1 MAPPAARR
9 KSDAAAERRRQLEWK
24 KKKEAQRK
32 RQSTGGRSSLGGA
45 ASSRPSVSGVSD
57 ASNARRISSGS
68 VAHGTPTSRLHAAR
82 EGVQQWDKDRRVSA
96 KLAVNDAAARRK
108 KSVSPATA
116 ATTRAPSS
124 SSGKKKAARGTPS
137 PPVAVRAS
145 AKENTPPEGKA
156 LVPSPEAVSAFV
168 ASLRSVDV
176 SCHHSPSIKHLRS
189 GGMPSMAATSW
200 MNAHT
205 RHSSP
210 PGMSTPR
217 SGVSRVS
224 RPVALPEEKDRS
236 YPRSALATKD
246 PGPSPRSVA
255 VAEEKAKAE
264 AKHSELETQMRRLEA
279 EKEAMRSNLAL
290 LGVKMG
296 DLEASATRHREDL
309 ERERAAAADAAA
321 ALEAARLEKIAAVE
335 EKEFTIEA
343 QAGMLQ
349 QLSSELERA
358 EKCREE
364 AERAKSSKDD
374 KLARLQLELEKCAKE
389 LAQKQHQ
396 IHQMQSGGDIMGRD
410 SLGSSVGRVSLG
422 GGRRSS
428 VYGGGQDVMED
439 LRQAES
445 VARLS
450 QERLM
455 ELVAAKQAAEREAA
469 DARAAA
475 AKWESEVS
483 QRRNEVEMMQEELEA
498 CLEVERQ
505 ERRKAEEL
513 YEIAKEE
520 KSSLERIVAA
530 RAEEI
535 STLEERLVEATAA
548 AEEIR
553 AGIEE
558 RDQLLRDGDAV
569 LEAKE
574 AELDEAA
581 RRLSLQ
587 RELDEL
593 RAEQERMRAER
604 DAGSPP
610 RPSERRTRNKEA
622 LILHLKSENEAQVRA
637 AQQEIDT
644 LRFQLEERDVAV
656 TNAEGR
662 LAERE
667 AECAKLQSEVFAKS
681 NALSPLRQRADA
693 AQNVLNAME
702 KELDSRDAQ
711 LKTVTDQLMAAM
723 SAEKRQTRAVAR
735 LEMTLAERE
744 ETVRNMGEQLKE
756 VSTKAGLASAAKRER
771 DQYAEMF
778 ENAERARQTL
788 EHSLASNRDE
798 NVRRLHLAE
807 QERTAA
813 LSRAEALQA
822 AVSSKE
828 AQQQSLVEKA
838 AAAER
843 AAEFE
848 RTKLA
853 GLAAAAD
860 EAVENANA
868 QVIETRAELEGQMLQ
883 MRTELGHK
891 LEEAEARAMEAQSA
905 AEAKVRLAESQL
917 KASREEIARLKE
929 ETELARRSAV
939 SSDVDRQLRQRLE
952 GDIHV
957 AKTNVASANVRYEEA
972 RKALKAAESDRS
984 RLREAAPPNGNFT
997 RSAAIRR
1004 RDWQSPRRS
1013 RPNATKPPRTP
1024 RANSRGDFAPRSQ
1037 PPRRAP
1043 RRWNDSTR
1051 RFSCFGPR
1059 LQTRGSGRTRRARR
1073 SRGSRTN
1080 SPPPA
1085 NRSPPPR
1092 PRLRI
1097 TSPRLT
1103 TPRRRACFFWARCR
1117 WRLPAR
1123 RRKSSRCTRRWRRVT

>member
-1 MAPPAARR
+1 MSMAPPAARR
-9 KSDAAAERRRQLEWK
+9 KSDAAAERRRQLEEWK

-176 SCHHSPSIKHLRS
+176 SCHHSPSIKHPRS
-189 GGMPSMAATSW
+189 GEMPSMAATSW

-450 QERLM
+450 QS
-455 ELVAAKQAAEREAA
+455 V
-469 DARAAA
+469 
-475 AKWESEVS
+475 
-483 QRRNEVEMMQEELEA
+483 
-498 CLEVERQ
+498 
-505 ERRKAEEL
+505 
-513 YEIAKEE
+513 
-520 KSSLERIVAA
+520 
-530 RAEEI
+530 
-535 STLEERLVEATAA
+535 
-548 AEEIR
+548 
-553 AGIEE
+553 
-558 RDQLLRDGDAV
+558 
-569 LEAKE
+569 
-574 AELDEAA
+574 
-581 RRLSLQ
+581 
-587 RELDEL
+587 
-593 RAEQERMRAER
+593 
-604 DAGSPP
+604 
-610 RPSERRTRNKEA
+610 
-622 LILHLKSENEAQVRA
+622 
-637 AQQEIDT
+637 
-644 LRFQLEERDVAV
+644 
-656 TNAEGR
+656 
-662 LAERE
+662 
-667 AECAKLQSEVFAKS
+667 
-681 NALSPLRQRADA
+681 
-693 AQNVLNAME
+693 
-702 KELDSRDAQ
+702 
-711 LKTVTDQLMAAM
+711 
-723 SAEKRQTRAVAR
+723 
-735 LEMTLAERE
+735 
-744 ETVRNMGEQLKE
+744 
-756 VSTKAGLASAAKRER
+756 
-771 DQYAEMF
+771 
-778 ENAERARQTL
+778 
-788 EHSLASNRDE
+788 
-798 NVRRLHLAE
+798 
-807 QERTAA
+807 
-813 LSRAEALQA
+813 
-822 AVSSKE
+822 
-828 AQQQSLVEKA
+828 
-838 AAAER
+838 
-843 AAEFE
+843 
-848 RTKLA
+848 
-853 GLAAAAD
+853 
-860 EAVENANA
+860 
-868 QVIETRAELEGQMLQ
+868 
-883 MRTELGHK
+883 
-891 LEEAEARAMEAQSA
+891 
-905 AEAKVRLAESQL
+905 
-917 KASREEIARLKE
+917 
-929 ETELARRSAV
+929 
-939 SSDVDRQLRQRLE
+939 
-952 GDIHV
+952 
-957 AKTNVASANVRYEEA
+957 
-972 RKALKAAESDRS
+972 
-984 RLREAAPPNGNFT
+984 
-997 RSAAIRR
+997 
-1004 RDWQSPRRS
+1004 
-1013 RPNATKPPRTP
+1013 
-1024 RANSRGDFAPRSQ
+1024 
-1037 PPRRAP
+1037 
-1043 RRWNDSTR
+1043 
-1051 RFSCFGPR
+1051 
-1059 LQTRGSGRTRRARR
+1059 
-1073 SRGSRTN
+1073 
-1080 SPPPA
+1080 
-1085 NRSPPPR
+1085 
-1092 PRLRI
+1092 
-1097 TSPRLT
+1097 
-1103 TPRRRACFFWARCR
+1103 
-1117 WRLPAR
+1117 
-1123 RRKSSRCTRRWRRVT
+1123 

>member
-1 MAPPAARR
+1 MSMAPPAARR
-9 KSDAAAERRRQLEWK
+9 KSDAAAERRRQLEEWK

-57 ASNARRISSGS
+57 VSNARRISSGS
-68 VAHGTPTSRLHAAR
+68 VAQGTPTSRSHAAR
-82 EGVQQWDKDRRVSA
+82 EGVQQWDKDRRASA

-108 KSVSPATA
+108 KSVSPANA

-124 SSGKKKAARGTPS
+124 SSSKKKAARGTPS

-176 SCHHSPSIKHLRS
+176 SCHHSPSIKHPRS
-189 GGMPSMAATSW
+189 GTKAPAMAATSW
-200 MNAHT
+200 MNAT

-224 RPVALPEEKDRS
+224 SRPPIALPEEKD
-236 YPRSALATKD
+236 AKED
-246 PGPSPRSVA
+246 PGTSPRSVA
-255 VAEEKAKAE
+255 VAEEKARAD
-264 AKHSELETQMRRLEA
+264 AKRSELETQMRRLEA

-581 RRLSLQ
+581 AYALSLQ

-610 RPSERRTRNKEA
+610 RPSEEENARNKEA

-656 TNAEGR
+656 SDAEGR

-860 EAVENANA
+860 EA
-868 QVIETRAELEGQMLQ
+868 
-883 MRTELGHK
+883 
-891 LEEAEARAMEAQSA
+891 
-905 AEAKVRLAESQL
+905 
-917 KASREEIARLKE
+917 
-929 ETELARRSAV
+929 
-939 SSDVDRQLRQRLE
+939 
-952 GDIHV
+952 
-957 AKTNVASANVRYEEA
+957 
-972 RKALKAAESDRS
+972 
-984 RLREAAPPNGNFT
+984 
-997 RSAAIRR
+997 
-1004 RDWQSPRRS
+1004 
-1013 RPNATKPPRTP
+1013 
-1024 RANSRGDFAPRSQ
+1024 
-1037 PPRRAP
+1037 
-1043 RRWNDSTR
+1043 
-1051 RFSCFGPR
+1051 
-1059 LQTRGSGRTRRARR
+1059 
-1073 SRGSRTN
+1073 
-1080 SPPPA
+1080 
-1085 NRSPPPR
+1085 
-1092 PRLRI
+1092 
-1097 TSPRLT
+1097 
-1103 TPRRRACFFWARCR
+1103 
-1117 WRLPAR
+1117 
-1123 RRKSSRCTRRWRRVT
+1123 